1 MEWKKDE
8 FEEIIESNIDWWWEE
23 MEFAKSLLDIL
34 QKAPTKEAF
43 ISSAMSE
50 ARKHYDPWIRDDLCS
65 FVDNL
70 DCC

>member
-1 MEWKKDE
+1 MEWEKDE

-50 ARKHYDPWIRDDLCS
+50 ARKYYDPWIRDDLCS

-70 DCC
+70 DCG

>member
-23 MEFAKSLLDIL
+23 MEFAKSLLGIL

-43 ISSAMSE
+43 MSSAMRAAKE
-50 ARKHYDPWIRDDLCS
+50 HYDLWIRDDLCS

-70 DCC
+70 NYC